1 MKLRLPAEWECQEFV
16 MLAFPHSQTDWSYML
31 DEVCRCY
38 YNVIHTILKYESV
51 LVVCHNTD
59 EVRNYLLPENNSD
72 WQKDLSVNN
81 EKMERFTNK
90 NNISLI
96 LIEIETND
104 TWARDFG
111 GITVFEYEY
120 AELHKDTYYPI
131 NQHIN
136 KTVLD
141 FGFNGWG
148 LKFASNLDNLVTSKL
163 LTKAKSI
170 FAKHRYKDLRN
181 IILEGG
187 SIESDGQG
195 TILTTEQCL
204 LSQNRNYLSKNKIEK
219 LLTKHLGANH
229 FLWLKNGALQGD
241 DTDSHI
247 DTLARLCNEN
257 TITYIQCTDT
267 SDPHYNELMAM
278 EAELKVFKTKEGLPY
293 LLIPLPMADE
303 VIFEGERIPATYA
316 NFLIINDAVVM
327 PSYNSPKDEIAK
339 SQLEK
344 AFPDRTIE
352 MVNCLPLIKQ
362 HGSLHC
368 ITMQFPK

>member
-1 MKLRLPAEWECQEFV
+1 MKLRLPAEWEYQEFV
-16 MLAFPHSQTDWSYML
+16 MLAFPHSETDWNYML
-31 DEVCRCY
+31 DEVCQCY

-59 EVRNYLLPENNSD
+59 EVRDYLLPDLSD

-81 EKMERFTNK
+81 RKIERFTDK

-96 LIEIETND
+96 LVEIETND

-111 GITVFEYEY
+111 GITVFEY
-120 AELHKDTYYPI
+120 AEPQKEIYCPMQ
-131 NQHIN
+131 QHIN
-136 KTVLD
+136 RIILD

-163 LTKAKSI
+163 LTSATNV
-170 FAKHRYKDLRN
+170 FAKYRYKDLRN

-204 LSQNRNYLSKNKIEK
+204 LSQNRNYLSKSEIEK

-257 TITYIQCTDT
+257 TIAYIRCTDI
-267 SDPHYNELMAM
+267 SDPHYDELKAM
-278 EAELKVFKTKEGLPY
+278 EDELKAFKTKDGLPY

-303 VIFEGERIPATYA
+303 VIFESERIPATYA
-316 NFLIINDAVVM
+316 NFLIINNAVVM

-339 SQLEK
+339 SLLEK

-352 MVNCLPLIKQ
+352 MINCLPLIKQ